1 MTAHGDDGTRG
12 DAPSSSYCLS
22 GKRII
27 QHDRVITIRTG
38 GNQCQ
43 LAAGEF
49 LDRAQIRAGGGRKLV
64 PVADAGGGF
73 LPAGEFQVDRLALVP
88 AVGVELGQFAALAT
102 VFLGDAQGV
111 WLAQRRLHR

>member
-1 MTAHGDDGTRG
+1 MTARG
-12 DAPSSSYCLS
+12 DAPPSSYCLS

-38 GNQCQ
+38 SHQRQ
-43 LAAGEF
+43 TAAGKF
-49 LDRAQIRAGGGRKLV
+49 FHRAQVGTRCGRQFV
-64 PVADAGGGF
+64 PVADAGGVF
-73 LPAGEFQVDRLALVP
+73 FPTGEFQVDRLALVP
-88 AVGVELGQFAALAT
+88 AVGVERGQFAALAT